1 MKKTI
6 SRLPMPAGLRI
17 ELSRAAGLDNE
28 TLFRA
33 LKEKDVKAL
42 RPAGEN
48 LDWEYMFSY
57 AEQHEEEVK
66 VAIYHGYEFKFLTIN
81 GLRNYL
87 KICFGFKDG
96 HEFDVSEEGVF
107 SLKINAE
114 DVKEL
119 EGALPGHWN
128 LSTLDVPEEKDG
140 RRKIQIKPAALEQ
153 NKAAGS

>member
-33 LKEKDVKAL
+33 LKEKDVKVL
-42 RPAGEN
+42 QPAGED

-66 VAIYHGYEFKFLTIN
+66 AAIYHGYEFKFLTIN

-87 KICFGFKDG
+87 KIRFGFEDG
-96 HEFDVSEEGVF
+96 HDFEINEEGIV
-107 SLKINAE
+107 SLEMSAE

-119 EGALPGHWN
+119 EGALPGHWI
-128 LSTLDVPEEKDG
+128 LSTLDVPEEKDN